1 MLRTVAQKIPTGQL
15 SNNSLDNELRLIP
28 DWNFTC
34 NGTITGF
41 KLGADIRAFP
51 DLEQYPEVQIW
62 RTDTKVWSEEIRLN
76 AGSFSPSGVLEY
88 RLNNTFN
95 FQAGDFFGIYQ
106 PDSSDSIVRIYYN
119 DSDSTAPVAYRL
131 TDNMNSYTISASATN
146 QINQQFI
153 LISPIAG
160 IQNRLHE
167 IIFY

>member
-1 MLRTVAQKIPTGQL
+1 MVRGDQTGCWIL
-15 SNNSLDNELRLIP
+15 
-28 DWNFTC
+28 
-34 NGTITGF
+34 
-41 KLGADIRAFP
+41 
-51 DLEQYPEVQIW
+51 
-62 RTDTKVWSEEIRLN
+62 
-76 AGSFSPSGVLEY
+76 SPSGVLEY
-88 RLNNTFN
+88 RLNNSFN

-131 TDNMNSYTISASATN
+131 TDNMNNYTISASATCTN

-167 IIFY
+167 NNVLLIIIYRSILH